1 MNKIY
6 AVKRNAKGE
15 MVVVSEISKG
25 ISKRIASRLPKYFL
39 FSSIIPFFYS
49 FSLCASDVGNIL
61 PYQTY
66 LDFAQNKGVF
76 QAGTQ
81 SITLYDK
88 SGNATGVLDEAPM
101 IDFSSVDKIGVATL
115 VNPQYVVSVKHNG
128 GYQSVRYGNYTYKIV
143 DRNNHSSLDFHAP
156 RLNKIVTEVIPAEMT
171 QAGTVSGIY
180 ANKTRFPVF
189 YRIGSGTQYIK
200 TPSGQLQYISAAY
213 SYLTGGTVGSLGSY
227 QRGEMITTS
236 SGQLYNSANGPM
248 ATYGEAGDSGS
259 PLFGF
264 DTTINKWSLVGVLTA
279 GNGAGGN
286 GNNWA
291 VIPVDYVKGV
301 LAQDSDPAVNNTSS
315 EKILWTFDNQTGN
328 GNLTQGD
335 QGWDMHG
342 SINGE
347 NINNGKNL
355 TFLGSDGQIMLNNS
369 VDQGAGALIFD
380 ANYTVSADADKTW
393 KGGGIIVNS
402 ARNVDWQVNGVQ
414 GDNLHKLGTGTL
426 KINGTGINPGGL
438 NVGEGTV
445 ILAQN
450 PDSDGNVQAFSI
462 VNIVSGRPTV
472 VLSDDLQVNPDNIM
486 WDYRGGKLDING
498 NSLTFHQLKGADYG
512 AVLTNSGKHSTVN
525 LDFNKS
531 DTTTA
536 VSNIWHGHFSGN
548 IDINNVVTSG
558 AQNDFIMDGGMNTQG
573 SFNQQNGHLFIQ
585 GHPVIHATSSQA
597 LANKLNELS
606 DNSVLTQPVSF
617 TQSDWETRHFSLK
630 QLNLYNADFSLAR
643 NAILNTDINADNSI
657 VTLGSEDLYIDL
669 NDGNGVKTTPSFG
682 QSKATNDADQSHFT
696 GHVQLNNGSILNIN
710 EYFTGGID
718 STDSTVNILSK
729 NTTLN
734 HPGYFSRSSLNI
746 GDNATLTSTAGF
758 YSDGD
763 VVLGSSSTLSLLSSK
778 DSLLWSSYSAHS
790 WHLNG
795 KDPKLSFGDRTTVYG
810 DIISDYNADIHFG
823 PEYNTSFTDSL
834 RAAYDGNM
842 SAPVSSVSMQ
852 NTFWQLRNNSSI
864 HKLKLDN
871 AQLNFEQH
879 EGFSALDVG
888 KLDISNSQVFMT
900 SDGYSSDKL
909 NVKQS
914 LTGGNNTLIV
924 VPSTTATGKSG
935 SPVSLISAPGGT
947 STELFSLKTAT
958 LNIGFSLIT
967 PDVSTV
973 STEDATQWVLNGFHV
988 QNDTKAV
995 NSGRSFMRVAYKSYL
1010 TEVNNMNKRM
1020 GDLRDING
1028 EAGAWARI
1036 MSGTG
1041 SASGGFSDN
1050 YTHVQVGV
1058 DKKHELDGLDLFTGF
1073 TVTHTDSSASADV
1086 FSGKTKSVGA
1096 GLYASAMFDSGAY
1109 IDLIGKYV
1117 HHDNEYTAT
1126 FAGLGTRDYS
1136 THSWYAGAE
1145 AGYRYHVTEDAWIEP
1160 QAELVYGSV
1169 SGKQFAWKDQGMHLS
1184 MKDKDYN
1191 PLIGRTGVD
1200 VGKSFSGKD
1209 WKVTARAGLGY
1220 QFDLLANGETVL
1232 RDASGEKRIKGEKD
1246 SRMLMSVGLNAE
1258 IRDNIRFGLE
1268 FEKSAFG
1275 KYNVDNA
1282 VNANFRYSF

>member
-15 MVVVSEISKG
+15 IVVVSEISKG

-301 LAQDSDPAVNNTSS
+301 LVQDSDPAVNNTSS

-335 QGWDMHG
+335 QSWDMHG

-369 VDQGAGALIFD
+369 VDQGAGTLIFN

-472 VLSDDLQVNPDNIM
+472 VLSDDMQVNPDNIM

-512 AVLTNSGKHSTVN
+512 AVLTNSGKRSTVN

-536 VSNIWHGHFSGN
+536 VANIWHGHFSGN
-548 IDINNVVTSG
+548 IG
-558 AQNDFIMDGGMNTQG
+558 
-573 SFNQQNGHLFIQ
+573 
-585 GHPVIHATSSQA
+585 
-597 LANKLNELS
+597 
-606 DNSVLTQPVSF
+606 
-617 TQSDWETRHFSLK
+617 
-630 QLNLYNADFSLAR
+630 
-643 NAILNTDINADNSI
+643 
-657 VTLGSEDLYIDL
+657 
-669 NDGNGVKTTPSFG
+669 
-682 QSKATNDADQSHFT
+682 
-696 GHVQLNNGSILNIN
+696 
-710 EYFTGGID
+710 
-718 STDSTVNILSK
+718 
-729 NTTLN
+729 
-734 HPGYFSRSSLNI
+734 
-746 GDNATLTSTAGF
+746 
-758 YSDGD
+758 
-763 VVLGSSSTLSLLSSK
+763 
-778 DSLLWSSYSAHS
+778 
-790 WHLNG
+790 
-795 KDPKLSFGDRTTVYG
+795 
-810 DIISDYNADIHFG
+810 
-823 PEYNTSFTDSL
+823 
-834 RAAYDGNM
+834 
-842 SAPVSSVSMQ
+842 
-852 NTFWQLRNNSSI
+852 
-864 HKLKLDN
+864 
-871 AQLNFEQH
+871 
-879 EGFSALDVG
+879 
-888 KLDISNSQVFMT
+888 
-900 SDGYSSDKL
+900 
-909 NVKQS
+909 
-914 LTGGNNTLIV
+914 
-924 VPSTTATGKSG
+924 
-935 SPVSLISAPGGT
+935 
-947 STELFSLKTAT
+947 
-958 LNIGFSLIT
+958 
-967 PDVSTV
+967 
-973 STEDATQWVLNGFHV
+973 
-988 QNDTKAV
+988 
-995 NSGRSFMRVAYKSYL
+995 
-1010 TEVNNMNKRM
+1010 
-1020 GDLRDING
+1020 
-1028 EAGAWARI
+1028 
-1036 MSGTG
+1036 
-1041 SASGGFSDN
+1041 
-1050 YTHVQVGV
+1050 
-1058 DKKHELDGLDLFTGF
+1058 
-1073 TVTHTDSSASADV
+1073 
-1086 FSGKTKSVGA
+1086 
-1096 GLYASAMFDSGAY
+1096 
-1109 IDLIGKYV
+1109 
-1117 HHDNEYTAT
+1117 
-1126 FAGLGTRDYS
+1126 
-1136 THSWYAGAE
+1136 
-1145 AGYRYHVTEDAWIEP
+1145 
-1160 QAELVYGSV
+1160 
-1169 SGKQFAWKDQGMHLS
+1169 
-1184 MKDKDYN
+1184 
-1191 PLIGRTGVD
+1191 
-1200 VGKSFSGKD
+1200 
-1209 WKVTARAGLGY
+1209 
-1220 QFDLLANGETVL
+1220 
-1232 RDASGEKRIKGEKD
+1232 
-1246 SRMLMSVGLNAE
+1246 
-1258 IRDNIRFGLE
+1258 
-1268 FEKSAFG
+1268 
-1275 KYNVDNA
+1275 
-1282 VNANFRYSF
+1282 

>member
-1 MNKIY
+1 
-6 AVKRNAKGE
+6 
-15 MVVVSEISKG
+15 
-25 ISKRIASRLPKYFL
+25 
-39 FSSIIPFFYS
+39 
-49 FSLCASDVGNIL
+49 
-61 PYQTY
+61 
-66 LDFAQNKGVF
+66 
-76 QAGTQ
+76 
-81 SITLYDK
+81 
-88 SGNATGVLDEAPM
+88 
-101 IDFSSVDKIGVATL
+101 
-115 VNPQYVVSVKHNG
+115 
-128 GYQSVRYGNYTYKIV
+128 QSVRYGNYTYKIV

-301 LAQDSDPAVNNTSS
+301 LVQDSDPAVNNTSS

-335 QGWDMHG
+335 QSWDMHG

-369 VDQGAGALIFD
+369 VDQGAGTLIFN

-472 VLSDDLQVNPDNIM
+472 VLSDDMQVNPDNIM

-512 AVLTNSGKHSTVN
+512 AVLTNSGKRSTVN

-536 VSNIWHGHFSGN
+536 VANIWHGHFSGN

-682 QSKATNDADQSHFT
+682 QSKATNDADQS
-696 GHVQLNNGSILNIN
+696 
-710 EYFTGGID
+710 
-718 STDSTVNILSK
+718 
-729 NTTLN
+729 
-734 HPGYFSRSSLNI
+734 
-746 GDNATLTSTAGF
+746 
-758 YSDGD
+758 
-763 VVLGSSSTLSLLSSK
+763 
-778 DSLLWSSYSAHS
+778 
-790 WHLNG
+790 
-795 KDPKLSFGDRTTVYG
+795 
-810 DIISDYNADIHFG
+810 
-823 PEYNTSFTDSL
+823 
-834 RAAYDGNM
+834 
-842 SAPVSSVSMQ
+842 
-852 NTFWQLRNNSSI
+852 
-864 HKLKLDN
+864 
-871 AQLNFEQH
+871 
-879 EGFSALDVG
+879 
-888 KLDISNSQVFMT
+888 
-900 SDGYSSDKL
+900 
-909 NVKQS
+909 
-914 LTGGNNTLIV
+914 
-924 VPSTTATGKSG
+924 
-935 SPVSLISAPGGT
+935 
-947 STELFSLKTAT
+947 
-958 LNIGFSLIT
+958 
-967 PDVSTV
+967 
-973 STEDATQWVLNGFHV
+973 
-988 QNDTKAV
+988 
-995 NSGRSFMRVAYKSYL
+995 
-1010 TEVNNMNKRM
+1010 
-1020 GDLRDING
+1020 
-1028 EAGAWARI
+1028 
-1036 MSGTG
+1036 
-1041 SASGGFSDN
+1041 
-1050 YTHVQVGV
+1050 
-1058 DKKHELDGLDLFTGF
+1058 
-1073 TVTHTDSSASADV
+1073 
-1086 FSGKTKSVGA
+1086 
-1096 GLYASAMFDSGAY
+1096 
-1109 IDLIGKYV
+1109 
-1117 HHDNEYTAT
+1117 
-1126 FAGLGTRDYS
+1126 
-1136 THSWYAGAE
+1136 
-1145 AGYRYHVTEDAWIEP
+1145 
-1160 QAELVYGSV
+1160 
-1169 SGKQFAWKDQGMHLS
+1169 
-1184 MKDKDYN
+1184 
-1191 PLIGRTGVD
+1191 
-1200 VGKSFSGKD
+1200 
-1209 WKVTARAGLGY
+1209 
-1220 QFDLLANGETVL
+1220 
-1232 RDASGEKRIKGEKD
+1232 
-1246 SRMLMSVGLNAE
+1246 
-1258 IRDNIRFGLE
+1258 
-1268 FEKSAFG
+1268 
-1275 KYNVDNA
+1275 
-1282 VNANFRYSF
+1282 

>member
-335 QGWDMHG
+335 QSWDMHG

-369 VDQGAGALIFD
+369 VDQGAGTLIFD

-472 VLSDDLQVNPDNIM
+472 VLSDDMQVNPDNIM

-536 VSNIWHGHFSGN
+536 VANIWHGHFSGN

-573 SFNQQNGHLFIQ
+573 
-585 GHPVIHATSSQA
+585 
-597 LANKLNELS
+597 
-606 DNSVLTQPVSF
+606 
-617 TQSDWETRHFSLK
+617 
-630 QLNLYNADFSLAR
+630 
-643 NAILNTDINADNSI
+643 
-657 VTLGSEDLYIDL
+657 
-669 NDGNGVKTTPSFG
+669 
-682 QSKATNDADQSHFT
+682 
-696 GHVQLNNGSILNIN
+696 
-710 EYFTGGID
+710 
-718 STDSTVNILSK
+718 
-729 NTTLN
+729 
-734 HPGYFSRSSLNI
+734 
-746 GDNATLTSTAGF
+746 
-758 YSDGD
+758 
-763 VVLGSSSTLSLLSSK
+763 
-778 DSLLWSSYSAHS
+778 
-790 WHLNG
+790 
-795 KDPKLSFGDRTTVYG
+795 
-810 DIISDYNADIHFG
+810 
-823 PEYNTSFTDSL
+823 
-834 RAAYDGNM
+834 
-842 SAPVSSVSMQ
+842 
-852 NTFWQLRNNSSI
+852 
-864 HKLKLDN
+864 
-871 AQLNFEQH
+871 
-879 EGFSALDVG
+879 
-888 KLDISNSQVFMT
+888 
-900 SDGYSSDKL
+900 
-909 NVKQS
+909 
-914 LTGGNNTLIV
+914 
-924 VPSTTATGKSG
+924 
-935 SPVSLISAPGGT
+935 
-947 STELFSLKTAT
+947 
-958 LNIGFSLIT
+958 
-967 PDVSTV
+967 
-973 STEDATQWVLNGFHV
+973 
-988 QNDTKAV
+988 
-995 NSGRSFMRVAYKSYL
+995 
-1010 TEVNNMNKRM
+1010 
-1020 GDLRDING
+1020 
-1028 EAGAWARI
+1028 
-1036 MSGTG
+1036 
-1041 SASGGFSDN
+1041 
-1050 YTHVQVGV
+1050 
-1058 DKKHELDGLDLFTGF
+1058 
-1073 TVTHTDSSASADV
+1073 
-1086 FSGKTKSVGA
+1086 
-1096 GLYASAMFDSGAY
+1096 
-1109 IDLIGKYV
+1109 
-1117 HHDNEYTAT
+1117 
-1126 FAGLGTRDYS
+1126 
-1136 THSWYAGAE
+1136 
-1145 AGYRYHVTEDAWIEP
+1145 
-1160 QAELVYGSV
+1160 
-1169 SGKQFAWKDQGMHLS
+1169 
-1184 MKDKDYN
+1184 
-1191 PLIGRTGVD
+1191 
-1200 VGKSFSGKD
+1200 
-1209 WKVTARAGLGY
+1209 
-1220 QFDLLANGETVL
+1220 
-1232 RDASGEKRIKGEKD
+1232 
-1246 SRMLMSVGLNAE
+1246 
-1258 IRDNIRFGLE
+1258 
-1268 FEKSAFG
+1268 
-1275 KYNVDNA
+1275 
-1282 VNANFRYSF
+1282 

>member
-15 MVVVSEISKG
+15 IVVVSEISKG

-301 LAQDSDPAVNNTSS
+301 LVQDSDPAVNNTSS

-335 QGWDMHG
+335 QSWDMHG

-369 VDQGAGALIFD
+369 VDQGAGTLIFN

-472 VLSDDLQVNPDNIM
+472 VLSDDMQVNPDNIM

-512 AVLTNSGKHSTVN
+512 AVLTNSGKRSTVN

-536 VSNIWHGHFSGN
+536 VANIWHGHFSGN
-548 IDINNVVTSG
+548 
-558 AQNDFIMDGGMNTQG
+558 
-573 SFNQQNGHLFIQ
+573 
-585 GHPVIHATSSQA
+585 
-597 LANKLNELS
+597 
-606 DNSVLTQPVSF
+606 
-617 TQSDWETRHFSLK
+617 
-630 QLNLYNADFSLAR
+630 
-643 NAILNTDINADNSI
+643 
-657 VTLGSEDLYIDL
+657 
-669 NDGNGVKTTPSFG
+669 
-682 QSKATNDADQSHFT
+682 
-696 GHVQLNNGSILNIN
+696 
-710 EYFTGGID
+710 
-718 STDSTVNILSK
+718 
-729 NTTLN
+729 
-734 HPGYFSRSSLNI
+734 
-746 GDNATLTSTAGF
+746 
-758 YSDGD
+758 
-763 VVLGSSSTLSLLSSK
+763 
-778 DSLLWSSYSAHS
+778 
-790 WHLNG
+790 
-795 KDPKLSFGDRTTVYG
+795 
-810 DIISDYNADIHFG
+810 
-823 PEYNTSFTDSL
+823 
-834 RAAYDGNM
+834 
-842 SAPVSSVSMQ
+842 
-852 NTFWQLRNNSSI
+852 
-864 HKLKLDN
+864 
-871 AQLNFEQH
+871 
-879 EGFSALDVG
+879 
-888 KLDISNSQVFMT
+888 
-900 SDGYSSDKL
+900 
-909 NVKQS
+909 
-914 LTGGNNTLIV
+914 
-924 VPSTTATGKSG
+924 
-935 SPVSLISAPGGT
+935 
-947 STELFSLKTAT
+947 
-958 LNIGFSLIT
+958 
-967 PDVSTV
+967 
-973 STEDATQWVLNGFHV
+973 
-988 QNDTKAV
+988 
-995 NSGRSFMRVAYKSYL
+995 
-1010 TEVNNMNKRM
+1010 
-1020 GDLRDING
+1020 
-1028 EAGAWARI
+1028 
-1036 MSGTG
+1036 
-1041 SASGGFSDN
+1041 
-1050 YTHVQVGV
+1050 
-1058 DKKHELDGLDLFTGF
+1058 
-1073 TVTHTDSSASADV
+1073 
-1086 FSGKTKSVGA
+1086 
-1096 GLYASAMFDSGAY
+1096 
-1109 IDLIGKYV
+1109 
-1117 HHDNEYTAT
+1117 
-1126 FAGLGTRDYS
+1126 
-1136 THSWYAGAE
+1136 
-1145 AGYRYHVTEDAWIEP
+1145 
-1160 QAELVYGSV
+1160 
-1169 SGKQFAWKDQGMHLS
+1169 
-1184 MKDKDYN
+1184 
-1191 PLIGRTGVD
+1191 
-1200 VGKSFSGKD
+1200 
-1209 WKVTARAGLGY
+1209 
-1220 QFDLLANGETVL
+1220 
-1232 RDASGEKRIKGEKD
+1232 
-1246 SRMLMSVGLNAE
+1246 
-1258 IRDNIRFGLE
+1258 
-1268 FEKSAFG
+1268 
-1275 KYNVDNA
+1275 
-1282 VNANFRYSF
+1282 

>member
-536 VSNIWHGHFSGN
+536 VSNIW
-548 IDINNVVTSG
+548 
-558 AQNDFIMDGGMNTQG
+558 
-573 SFNQQNGHLFIQ
+573 
-585 GHPVIHATSSQA
+585 
-597 LANKLNELS
+597 
-606 DNSVLTQPVSF
+606 
-617 TQSDWETRHFSLK
+617 
-630 QLNLYNADFSLAR
+630 
-643 NAILNTDINADNSI
+643 
-657 VTLGSEDLYIDL
+657 
-669 NDGNGVKTTPSFG
+669 
-682 QSKATNDADQSHFT
+682 
-696 GHVQLNNGSILNIN
+696 
-710 EYFTGGID
+710 
-718 STDSTVNILSK
+718 
-729 NTTLN
+729 
-734 HPGYFSRSSLNI
+734 
-746 GDNATLTSTAGF
+746 
-758 YSDGD
+758 
-763 VVLGSSSTLSLLSSK
+763 
-778 DSLLWSSYSAHS
+778 
-790 WHLNG
+790 
-795 KDPKLSFGDRTTVYG
+795 
-810 DIISDYNADIHFG
+810 
-823 PEYNTSFTDSL
+823 
-834 RAAYDGNM
+834 
-842 SAPVSSVSMQ
+842 
-852 NTFWQLRNNSSI
+852 
-864 HKLKLDN
+864 
-871 AQLNFEQH
+871 
-879 EGFSALDVG
+879 
-888 KLDISNSQVFMT
+888 
-900 SDGYSSDKL
+900 
-909 NVKQS
+909 
-914 LTGGNNTLIV
+914 
-924 VPSTTATGKSG
+924 
-935 SPVSLISAPGGT
+935 
-947 STELFSLKTAT
+947 
-958 LNIGFSLIT
+958 
-967 PDVSTV
+967 
-973 STEDATQWVLNGFHV
+973 
-988 QNDTKAV
+988 
-995 NSGRSFMRVAYKSYL
+995 
-1010 TEVNNMNKRM
+1010 
-1020 GDLRDING
+1020 
-1028 EAGAWARI
+1028 
-1036 MSGTG
+1036 
-1041 SASGGFSDN
+1041 
-1050 YTHVQVGV
+1050 
-1058 DKKHELDGLDLFTGF
+1058 
-1073 TVTHTDSSASADV
+1073 
-1086 FSGKTKSVGA
+1086 
-1096 GLYASAMFDSGAY
+1096 
-1109 IDLIGKYV
+1109 
-1117 HHDNEYTAT
+1117 
-1126 FAGLGTRDYS
+1126 
-1136 THSWYAGAE
+1136 
-1145 AGYRYHVTEDAWIEP
+1145 
-1160 QAELVYGSV
+1160 
-1169 SGKQFAWKDQGMHLS
+1169 
-1184 MKDKDYN
+1184 
-1191 PLIGRTGVD
+1191 
-1200 VGKSFSGKD
+1200 
-1209 WKVTARAGLGY
+1209 
-1220 QFDLLANGETVL
+1220 
-1232 RDASGEKRIKGEKD
+1232 
-1246 SRMLMSVGLNAE
+1246 
-1258 IRDNIRFGLE
+1258 
-1268 FEKSAFG
+1268 
-1275 KYNVDNA
+1275 
-1282 VNANFRYSF
+1282 

>member
-15 MVVVSEISKG
+15 IVVVSEISKG

-328 GNLTQGD
+328 GNLTQED
-335 QGWDMHG
+335 QSWDMHG

-369 VDQGAGALIFD
+369 VDQGAGTLIFN

-472 VLSDDLQVNPDNIM
+472 VLSDDMQVNPDNIM

-512 AVLTNSGKHSTVN
+512 AVLTNSGKRSTVN

-536 VSNIWHGHFSGN
+536 VANIWHGHFSGN
-548 IDINNVVTSG
+548 IDIN
-558 AQNDFIMDGGMNTQG
+558 
-573 SFNQQNGHLFIQ
+573 
-585 GHPVIHATSSQA
+585 
-597 LANKLNELS
+597 
-606 DNSVLTQPVSF
+606 
-617 TQSDWETRHFSLK
+617 
-630 QLNLYNADFSLAR
+630 
-643 NAILNTDINADNSI
+643 
-657 VTLGSEDLYIDL
+657 
-669 NDGNGVKTTPSFG
+669 
-682 QSKATNDADQSHFT
+682 
-696 GHVQLNNGSILNIN
+696 
-710 EYFTGGID
+710 
-718 STDSTVNILSK
+718 
-729 NTTLN
+729 
-734 HPGYFSRSSLNI
+734 
-746 GDNATLTSTAGF
+746 
-758 YSDGD
+758 
-763 VVLGSSSTLSLLSSK
+763 
-778 DSLLWSSYSAHS
+778 
-790 WHLNG
+790 
-795 KDPKLSFGDRTTVYG
+795 
-810 DIISDYNADIHFG
+810 
-823 PEYNTSFTDSL
+823 
-834 RAAYDGNM
+834 
-842 SAPVSSVSMQ
+842 
-852 NTFWQLRNNSSI
+852 
-864 HKLKLDN
+864 
-871 AQLNFEQH
+871 
-879 EGFSALDVG
+879 
-888 KLDISNSQVFMT
+888 
-900 SDGYSSDKL
+900 
-909 NVKQS
+909 
-914 LTGGNNTLIV
+914 
-924 VPSTTATGKSG
+924 
-935 SPVSLISAPGGT
+935 
-947 STELFSLKTAT
+947 
-958 LNIGFSLIT
+958 
-967 PDVSTV
+967 
-973 STEDATQWVLNGFHV
+973 
-988 QNDTKAV
+988 
-995 NSGRSFMRVAYKSYL
+995 
-1010 TEVNNMNKRM
+1010 
-1020 GDLRDING
+1020 
-1028 EAGAWARI
+1028 
-1036 MSGTG
+1036 
-1041 SASGGFSDN
+1041 
-1050 YTHVQVGV
+1050 
-1058 DKKHELDGLDLFTGF
+1058 
-1073 TVTHTDSSASADV
+1073 
-1086 FSGKTKSVGA
+1086 
-1096 GLYASAMFDSGAY
+1096 
-1109 IDLIGKYV
+1109 
-1117 HHDNEYTAT
+1117 
-1126 FAGLGTRDYS
+1126 
-1136 THSWYAGAE
+1136 
-1145 AGYRYHVTEDAWIEP
+1145 
-1160 QAELVYGSV
+1160 
-1169 SGKQFAWKDQGMHLS
+1169 
-1184 MKDKDYN
+1184 
-1191 PLIGRTGVD
+1191 
-1200 VGKSFSGKD
+1200 
-1209 WKVTARAGLGY
+1209 
-1220 QFDLLANGETVL
+1220 
-1232 RDASGEKRIKGEKD
+1232 
-1246 SRMLMSVGLNAE
+1246 
-1258 IRDNIRFGLE
+1258 
-1268 FEKSAFG
+1268 
-1275 KYNVDNA
+1275 
-1282 VNANFRYSF
+1282 